1 MTKTNILY
9 ATLALLV
16 LVIMLAAGFS
26 LYRQHAQLSTA
37 LPSSAQWSSAIPT
50 STPQI
55 LVGTITLLG
64 SGSLTLAV
72 QQPPNIGSASIM
84 VGSST
89 AITKNTPKSA
99 AEMAAAF
106 KEFQKEQAASG
117 GKPFTP
123 PGASDIATLSFSGLK
138 VGDSVIVILTPGS
151 TKDSFTAQSIAVV
164 PAQSGGAAGAASVP
178 PPPALPVASS
188 TTTLH

>member
-16 LVIMLAAGFS
+16 LVSMLAAGFS

-37 LPSSAQWSSAIPT
+37 LPSSAQWSSAIST
-50 STPQI
+50 STPQM
-55 LVGTITLLG
+55 LAGTITALK
-64 SGSLTLAV
+64 SGSLTLMV
-72 QQPPNIGSASIM
+72 EQPPAIGSASVT

-89 AITKNTPKSA
+89 PISKNTPKSP

-117 GKPFTP
+117 GKSFTAP
-123 PGASDIATLSFSGLK
+123 SASDVTPLSFSGLK

-151 TKDSFTAQSIAVV
+151 TKDNFAAQSIAVL

-178 PPPALPVASS
+178 PPPAIPVASP
-188 TTTLH
+188 TPTLH